1 MLDQTL
7 EVGIKAVWISWLRVD
22 NFLVDVHWIVIHEWS
37 MAGVHLINQD
47 TEGPP
52 VNWLG
57 VAFVEEDFGGDV
69 LGCATDG
76 VGALLDFFG
85 KSIVNKLEIAI
96 ICDHDVLWL
105 QVTIHYVLAVQIL
118 KH

>member
-1 MLDQTL
+1 MLDKTL
-7 EVGIKAVWISWLRVD
+7 KVRIKAVWISWLRVN

-37 MAGVHLINQD
+37 VTGMHLINQD

-76 VGALLDFFG
+76 VGALLDLFG
-85 KSIVNKLEIAI
+85 KSIVNKFEIAI
-96 ICDHDVLWL
+96 ICNHDVLWL
-105 QVTIHYVLAVQIL
+105 QVTIHDVLAVQIL

>member
-1 MLDQTL
+1 MLDKTL
-7 EVGIKAVWISWLRVD
+7 KVRIKAVWISWLRVN

-37 MAGVHLINQD
+37 VTSMHLINQD

-69 LGCATDG
+69 LGRATDG
-76 VGALLDFFG
+76 VGALLDLFG
-85 KSIVNKLEIAI
+85 KSIVNKFEIAI
-96 ICDHDVLWL
+96 ICNHDVLWL
-105 QVTIHYVLAVQIL
+105 QVTIHDVLAMQIL